1 MIKGDS
7 PFTPGKPV
15 PLELFVGRENK
26 LEELIHYMKQSSSGK
41 QENVFLI
48 GNRGIGKSSLAN
60 FLRSIAE
67 KEANMVGIHVFLGG
81 VKTTEE
87 LVSHVFEKILNESR
101 GENWFKKIQALFG
114 DYVRSVGL
122 FGVSLTFEPPK
133 DKLKGLTKNFP
144 QALESIIAE
153 IKSDKDGLFIAL
165 DDINGLANSSDFANW
180 YKSFVDEVAI
190 NFNDFPVFIMLIGLP
205 DRRDALFHHQ
215 ESLTRVFNIIE
226 IDSLSD
232 TEVEE
237 FYNKAFNSVDVEIDE
252 NAMDLIKNFSGGLPV
267 VMHEIGDAIFYINQ
281 DDIIDVEDALD
292 GVFEAAT
299 RIGTKYL
306 EPRVYSTIS
315 SNLYQSILRKIGK
328 SMSQVFTR
336 KEMVKELNEKEKKVF
351 DNFVSKLKQLGI
363 IQTIPG
369 MKGVYSFVNPI
380 YPVYIQLRTLQ
391 EEEESK

>member
-1 MIKGDS
+1 VIVLY
-7 PFTPGKPV
+7 PGKPV

-26 LEELIHYMKQSSSGK
+26 LKELVHYIKQSSSGK

-60 FLRSIAE
+60 FLRSMAE
-67 KEANMVGIHVFLGG
+67 KEANMAGIHVFLGG

-87 LVSHVFEKILNESR
+87 LVSHVFEEILNESR
-101 GENWFKKIQALFG
+101 DKNWFKKIKGLFG
-114 DYVRSVGL
+114 DHVRSVGL
-122 FGVSLTFEPPK
+122 FGISVTFEPPK

-144 QALESIIAE
+144 QALESIITK

-190 NFNDFPVFIMLIGLP
+190 NFNNFPVFIMLIGLP
-205 DRRDALFHHQ
+205 DKRDALFNHQ

-237 FYNKAFNSVDVEIDE
+237 FYNKAFNSVNVEIDE
-252 NAMDLIKNFSGGLPV
+252 EAMEFIKTFSGGLPA
-267 VMHEIGDAIFYINQ
+267 VMHEIGDAIFYVNQ
-281 DDIIDVEDALD
+281 DDIIDVDDALK
-292 GVFEAAT
+292 GVLEAAN

-306 EPRVYSTIS
+306 EPKVYSTIS

-328 SMSQVFTR
+328 SMIPVFTR

-351 DNFVSKLKQLGI
+351 DNFISKLKQLGI
-363 IQTIPG
+363 IQTTTG
-369 MKGVYSFVNPI
+369 TKGVYSFVNPI